1 MACEAMGEKAE
12 MRVAVS
18 VRAARALVYIMVDK
32 VGDAVHRKRG
42 QGMIIFLQIFY
53 YWLDIAYRP
62 HFRLD

>member
-53 YWLDIAYRP
+53 Y
-62 HFRLD
+62 